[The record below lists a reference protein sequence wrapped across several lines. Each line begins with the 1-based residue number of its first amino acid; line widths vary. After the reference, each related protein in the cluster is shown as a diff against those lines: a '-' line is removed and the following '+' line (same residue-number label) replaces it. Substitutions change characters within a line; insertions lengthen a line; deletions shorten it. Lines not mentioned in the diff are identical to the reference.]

1 MDYTNLLAPLVIL
14 AAVLN
19 TGSGQ
24 ESTPVVATRE
34 TTRLQYASTDLIR
47 QQQPPLDCSYRT
59 LDRRLRHAVFSM
71 IVEVKRL
78 PDKENDAFQHVQVRH
93 VIKASNEVTIDEG
106 DLLQIP
112 FDGNEEQGSFALV
125 FCAFDPSKRL
135 GITEIQW
142 IGKDEVS
149 YYSQLAEFVV
159 DERRVWFLLETEA
172 SDNRQVSLDARAEL
186 EAMAAADIKRA
197 AGKRLRGFVLQRL
210 GAPTLDSSQ
219 RHFYLMLLGHAGMVE
234 DVNLLAQYIFQN
246 PDGDLSYL
254 WTATEAYL
262 RLGDAAAKK
271 RFIDHFFTAPL
282 PPASSEPERI
292 AQGQWLLP
300 PYLAMLK
307 VAPELERQAKVGEYL
322 INYPVLPDLVFST
335 ALAKGEQRFV
345 TLAIDTFDRK
355 DVSLLVRR
363 EAVIYAAGMLELDK
377 ARQDRERI
385 ETFLGLVSSS
395 DPKLHQQALDS
406 LKRRR
411 VFFEWTQ

>member
-1 MDYTNLLAPLVIL
+1 MRHTNHLFSLVIL

-24 ESTPVVATRE
+24 ETTPVVATRE
-34 TTRLQYASTDLIR
+34 TTRLAYASTDLIR

-59 LDRRLRHAVFSM
+59 LDRRLQHAVFSM
-71 IVEVKRL
+71 IVEVKRH
-78 PDKENDAFQHVQVRH
+78 PDKENDAIQQVQVRH
-93 VIKASNEVTIDEG
+93 VIKASNVVTIDEG

-112 FDGNEEQGSFALV
+112 FDANEEQESFALV

-135 GITEIQW
+135 GIAEIQW
-142 IGKDEVS
+142 IGKAEVS
-149 YYSQLAEFVV
+149 YYSQLAAFLD

-172 SDNRQVSLDARAEL
+172 SDNRQVSLGARVEL
-186 EAMAAADIKRA
+186 EAMAAAEIKRA
-197 AGKRLRGFVLQRL
+197 AGKRLREFVLQRL
-210 GAPTLDSSQ
+210 GAPTLDSAQ
-219 RHFYLMLLGHAGMVE
+219 RQFYMMLLGHAGMAA
-234 DVNLLAQYIFQN
+234 DVNLFAQCIFQN

-282 PPASSEPERI
+282 PRASSEPERV
-292 AQGQWLLP
+292 AQGRWLLP
-300 PYLAMLK
+300 PYLAMLE

-322 INYPVLPDLVFST
+322 IKYPVLADLVFST

-345 TLAIDTFDRK
+345 TLAIDTYDRK

-377 ARQDRERI
+377 EREDRERI
-385 ETFLGLVSSS
+385 ERFLGLVSNS
-395 DPKLHQQALDS
+395 DPKLHRQALDS

>member
-1 MDYTNLLAPLVIL
+1 MRYTNNLLSLVIF

-19 TGSGQ
+19 TGYGQ

-34 TTRLQYASTDLIR
+34 TTRLAHASTDLIR

-78 PDKENDAFQHVQVRH
+78 PDKENDTFQHVQVRH
-93 VIKASNEVTIDEG
+93 VIKTSNEVTIDEG
-106 DLLQIP
+106 NLLQIP
-112 FDGNEEQGSFALV
+112 FDGNEEQESFALV

-282 PPASSEPERI
+282 PRASSEPERI

-300 PYLAMLK
+300 PYLAMLE

-322 INYPVLPDLVFST
+322 INYPVLADLVFST

-345 TLAIDTFDRK
+345 TLAIDTYDGK

-377 ARQDRERI
+377 EREDRERI
-385 ETFLGLVSSS
+385 ERFLGLVSSS
-395 DPKLHQQALDS
+395 DPKLYQQALDS